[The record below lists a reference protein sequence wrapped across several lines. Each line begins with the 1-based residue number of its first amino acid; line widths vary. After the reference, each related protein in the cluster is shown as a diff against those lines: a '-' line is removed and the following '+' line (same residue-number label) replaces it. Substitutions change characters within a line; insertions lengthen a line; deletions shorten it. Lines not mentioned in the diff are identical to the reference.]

1 MQGIQSA
8 CLDSLKE
15 RQGRLI
21 EKGKALVD
29 QLNIDEIEGYE
40 TRLIGHLN
48 ASMARKSGTRL
59 NGWPGAKREIRTQG
73 LRARKRGEKTTKPE
87 LQVEIALWFQYRD
100 NDDDMSGLLNLIY
113 MIYDYALRIKLT
125 ESERRRLEQQERIIK
140 DAQEVKSQLDKV
152 TAEIK
157 ALEEASS
164 GSDTASLTDTDDEM
178 SIDGTADNP
187 AVLKLLKF

>member
-1 MQGIQSA
+1 
-8 CLDSLKE
+8 
-15 RQGRLI
+15 
-21 EKGKALVD
+21 
-29 QLNIDEIEGYE
+29 
-40 TRLIGHLN
+40 
-48 ASMARKSGTRL
+48 
-59 NGWPGAKREIRTQG
+59 
-73 LRARKRGEKTTKPE
+73 
-87 LQVEIALWFQYRD
+87 
-100 NDDDMSGLLNLIY
+100 